1 MDEFEPLTAANPA
14 APASRKCYRHR
25 WLNSVCSSCGAVRDE
40 ARSRRGRLNKN
51 RGRAIEREVCEL
63 LGWMPIGGAGGPAD
77 GIGLTSLVVGQ
88 VKSGGR
94 FPGWMATE
102 LDKLPRTGGR
112 VPVLAIAQTP
122 GPGKK
127 RRILVVLDAH
137 DWVDLHG

>member
-1 MDEFEPLTAANPA
+1 MDEPPK
-14 APASRKCYRHR
+14 KCYRHR
-25 WLNSVCSSCGAVRDE
+25 WVLLDWPGVPAITQCALCNKVKDE

-51 RGRAIEREVCEL
+51 RGRAIEREVCEM
-63 LGWMPIGGAGGPAD
+63 LGWMPIGGANGPAD
-77 GIGLTSLVVGQ
+77 GIGMTSLTIGQ

-102 LDKLPRTGGR
+102 LDRLPRTGGR
-112 VPVLAIAQTP
+112 VPVLAIAETP

-127 RRILVVLDAH
+127 RRVLVVLEAR